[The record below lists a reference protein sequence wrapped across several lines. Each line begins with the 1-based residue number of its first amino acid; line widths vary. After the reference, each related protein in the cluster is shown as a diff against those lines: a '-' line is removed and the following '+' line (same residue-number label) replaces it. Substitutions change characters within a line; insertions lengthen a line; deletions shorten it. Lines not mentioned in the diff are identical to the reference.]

1 MTAAGPTGAD
11 GLGGRVV
18 VVTGGSRGIGY
29 GIASRFAERGAR
41 VMLTSRKAEAVAAA
55 AEAIGAARTQAAG
68 RSQPGDVVGMVAHV
82 ADEAAARACL
92 ASAVARWGRV
102 DVLVNNV
109 GVNPHFGTTLDV
121 DRARWDKIF
130 EVNLWAPL
138 MWTRLAVEAGLGRA
152 DGGAV
157 VNVSSNL
164 ALAPGGPS
172 GVYGASK
179 AALNYLT
186 QQLAVE
192 LAPTVRVNAVAPGV
206 VDTDMATVLVAQ
218 GDQLAGRWPLPRFGA
233 PLDVADAVE
242 FLAGPQSSWLTGQ
255 ILVVDGGARLVG
267 GTDVIEAAGC
277 SPKPECSQEM

>member
-1 MTAAGPTGAD
+1 MTDAVPAGWH
-11 GLGGRVV
+11 GRVV

-29 GIASRFAERGAR
+29 GVAGRFAERGAR

-55 AEAIGAARTQAAG
+55 A
-68 RSQPGDVVGMVAHV
+68 RSLPGDVVGVVAHV
-82 ADEAAARACL
+82 ADEATARNCL
-92 ASAVARWGRV
+92 AEAAARWGRV

-109 GVNPHFGTTLDV
+109 GVNPHLGATLDV

-138 MWTRLAVEAGLGRA
+138 MWTRLAVEAGLGREK
-152 DGGAV
+152 DGAV

-164 ALAPGGPS
+164 AFAPGGPS

-192 LAPTVRVNAVAPGV
+192 LAPAVRVNAVAPGV
-206 VDTDMATVLVAQ
+206 VDTDMAAVLVAQ
-218 GDQLAGRWPLPRFGA
+218 GEQLAGRWPLPRFGA
-233 PLDVADAVE
+233 PVDVADAVE

-255 ILVVDGGARLVG
+255 ILVVDGGARLG
-267 GTDVIEAAGC
+267 RATEN
-277 SPKPECSQEM
+277 P

>member
-1 MTAAGPTGAD
+1 MTEAGPTSWD
-11 GLGGRVV
+11 ERVV

-29 GIASRFAERGAR
+29 GIAARFAERGAR
-41 VMLTSRKAEAVAAA
+41 VMFTSRKAEAVAAA
-55 AEAIGAARTQAAG
+55 T
-68 RSQPGDVVGMVAHV
+68 RSLPGDVVGVVAHV
-82 ADEAAARACL
+82 ADEAAARGCL
-92 ASAVARWGRV
+92 ATALARWGRV

-109 GVNPHFGTTLDV
+109 GVNPHFGATLDV
-121 DRARWDKIF
+121 DRPRWDKIF

-138 MWTRLAVEAGLGRA
+138 MWTRLAVEAGLGRQ
-152 DGGAV
+152 GKGEGTWVGAV

-192 LAPTVRVNAVAPGV
+192 LAPAIRVNAVAPGV

-218 GDQLAGRWPLPRFGA
+218 GEKLAGRWPLPRFGA
-233 PLDVADAVE
+233 PVDVADVVE

-267 GTDVIEAAGC
+267 GTDVIEAAAPQRSRG
-277 SPKPECSQEM
+277 PAD

>member
-1 MTAAGPTGAD
+1 MT
-11 GLGGRVV
+11 GLGPAGWDGRVV

-29 GIASRFAERGAR
+29 GVAGRFAERGAH
-41 VMLTSRKAEAVAAA
+41 VLLTSRKAEAVAAA
-55 AEAIGAARTQAAG
+55 ARLL
-68 RSQPGDVVGMVAHV
+68 PGDVVGMVAHV
-82 ADEAAARACL
+82 ADEAAARGCL
-92 ASAVARWGRV
+92 AETMERWGRI

-109 GVNPHFGTTLDV
+109 GVNPHSGATLDV

-138 MWTRLAVEAGLGRA
+138 MWTRLAVAAGLGRA

-157 VNVSSNL
+157 VNMSSNL

-192 LAPTVRVNAVAPGV
+192 LAPAVRVNAVAPGV

-218 GDQLAGRWPLPRFGA
+218 GDRLAGRWPLPRFGA
-233 PLDVADAVE
+233 PVDVADVVE

-267 GTDVIEAAGC
+267 GTDVLEAAR
-277 SPKPECSQEM
+277 